1 MLSRIYIKNFA
12 LIDTLEVSLHNGL
25 QVITGE
31 TGAGKSIILG
41 ALRLILGERADI
53 KSISD
58 TEEKSIVETEF
69 ALHNQF
75 KKFFIE
81 NDLDYEHQTIIRREV
96 LPSGKSRAFIN
107 DVPVTLDVLKELSS
121 QLIDI
126 HSQFE
131 TSNLFTSEYQFKI
144 IDGLSENKQII
155 EDYQHEFSEFQ
166 SLKTQLKKLQAQL
179 SENTKESDYKQFLLN
194 ELEELKLDDI
204 DYGDLQ
210 NQLSIQ
216 ENAEMISEN
225 LGHILSRFHQ
235 EEIGILSFFSE
246 AKNKLSKISEVSN
259 GFSELDERLEAS
271 FVELKDIISELEDEA
286 EKIEINPENLT
297 LLSELNNKI
306 NTLFLKHNVSGINE
320 LKEIRDQLSN
330 EQRGTSDLESQVAEI
345 EENISKK
352 EKTLLSLAEKLS
364 KNRKKSVPV
373 FIKKA
378 EELLKKL
385 GLEKARVDI
394 ELGNALEFNLFGKE
408 NIQLLFQAN
417 SGFPLKPIQTAISGG
432 ERSRVML
439 AVKKIIAESDELPTL
454 ILDEIDTGVSGK
466 VAEEIGNL
474 MREMAED
481 MQLIVIS
488 HLAQVAAKG
497 NNNYKV
503 IKQDISGKTRST
515 IVPLN
520 EEEKL
525 NEIAQLLSG
534 SKITEA
540 ALAQAKEL
548 IGYL

>member
-12 LIDTLEVSLHNGL
+12 LIDVLEVNLNKGL

-41 ALRLILGERADI
+41 ALRLILGERADL
-53 KSISD
+53 KSISKA
-58 TEEKSIVETEF
+58 EEKSVVETEF
-69 ALHNQF
+69 DLNNQF

-81 NDLDYEHQTIIRREV
+81 NDLDYEHQTIIRREI

-107 DVPVTLDVLKELSS
+107 DVPVTLDVLKELTS

-131 TSNLFTSEYQFKI
+131 TSNLFTADYQFKI
-144 IDGLSENKQII
+144 IDGLSENKKII
-155 EDYQHEFSEFQ
+155 EDYQQDFLEFQ
-166 SLKTQLKKLQAQL
+166 SLKTQLKKFQIQL

-194 ELEELKLDDI
+194 ELEDLKLDDV
-204 DYGDLQ
+204 DYDELQ
-210 NQLSIQ
+210 NHLSVQ
-216 ENAEMISEN
+216 ENAGMISEN
-225 LGHILSRFHQ
+225 IAQILSRFHQ
-235 EEIGILSFFSE
+235 EEIGILSFFNE
-246 AKNKLSKISEVSN
+246 AKNKLSKIAEVSHS
-259 GFSELDERLEAS
+259 FSELDERLEGS
-271 FVELKDIISELEDEA
+271 FVELKDILQELEDEA
-286 EKIEINPENLT
+286 EKIEINPENLAI
-297 LLSELNNKI
+297 LSELNNKI
-306 NTLFLKHNVSGINE
+306 NALLLKHNAQDVNE
-320 LKEIRDQLSN
+320 LKEIRDQLSG
-330 EQRGTSDLESQVAEI
+330 EQKGTEEI
-345 EENISKK
+345 EANIVEIEINIAKK
-352 EKTLLSLAEKLS
+352 EKSLQSLAEKLS
-364 KNRKKSVPV
+364 KNRKKNVPV

-378 EELLKKL
+378 EDLLKKL
-385 GLEKARVDI
+385 GLEKAKVDI
-394 ELGNALEFNLFGKE
+394 ELTDVPEFNQFGKE

-439 AVKKIIAESDELPTL
+439 AVKKIIAESDMLPTL

-474 MREMAED
+474 MRELSQD

-497 NNNYKV
+497 NDNYKV
-503 IKQDISGKTRST
+503 VKEDINGKTQST
-515 IVPLN
+515 IITLS
-520 EEEKL
+520 EEDKL

-540 ALAQAKEL
+540 AMAQAREL
-548 IGYL
+548 IG

>member
-12 LIDTLEVSLHNGL
+12 LIDTLEVSLKNGL

-41 ALRLILGERADI
+41 ALRLILGERADV
-53 KSISD
+53 KSIAK
-58 TEEKSIVETEF
+58 TEEKSVVETEF
-69 ALHNQF
+69 SLNNQF

-81 NDLDYEHQTIIRREV
+81 NDLDYEHQTIIRREI

-107 DVPVTLDVLKELSS
+107 DVPVTLDILRELSS

-144 IDGLSENKQII
+144 IDGLSENKRII
-155 EDYQHEFSEFQ
+155 EEYQQEFSDYQSLKLLLKK
-166 SLKTQLKKLQAQL
+166 LKTQL
-179 SENTKESDYKQFLLN
+179 SESNKESDYKEFLLN
-194 ELEELKLDDI
+194 ELEELKLDDV
-204 DYGDLQ
+204 DYEDVQ

-216 ENAEMISEN
+216 ENAGMISEN
-225 LGHILSRFHQ
+225 VGQILSRFHQ
-235 EEIGILSFFSE
+235 EEIGILSFFNE
-246 AKNKLSKISEVSN
+246 ATSKLSKISEISTS
-259 GFSELDERLEAS
+259 FAELDERLETS
-271 FVELKDIISELEDEA
+271 FVELKDIISELEHEA
-286 EKIEINPENLT
+286 ERVEINPENLVYLT
-297 LLSELNNKI
+297 DLNNKI
-306 NTLFLKHNVSGINE
+306 NALFLKHNVSDLNE
-320 LKEIRDQLSN
+320 LIEIRNQLAGDQK
-330 EQRGTSDLESQVAEI
+330 GASDLEAQIEET
-345 EENISKK
+345 EENISQK
-352 EKTLLSLAEKLS
+352 EKTLQSLAGKLS
-364 KNRKKSVPV
+364 KNRHKNVSV
-373 FIKKA
+373 FIRKA
-378 EELLKKL
+378 EGLLKKL
-385 GLEKARVDI
+385 GLEKAKVDI
-394 ELGNALEFNLFGKE
+394 ELQDAEEFNPFGKE
-408 NIQLLFQAN
+408 TIQLLFQAN

-474 MREMAED
+474 MREMSED

-497 NNNYKV
+497 NDNYKV
-503 IKQDISGKTRST
+503 VKQDISGRTQST
-515 IVPLN
+515 IIPLSS
-520 EEEKL
+520 EERL

-548 IGYL
+548 IG

>member
-12 LIDTLEVSLHNGL
+12 LIDTLDVSLHNGL

-41 ALRLILGERADI
+41 ALRLILGERADA
-53 KSISD
+53 KSISNA
-58 TEEKSIVETEF
+58 EEKSIVETEF
-69 ALHNQF
+69 DLNNQF

-81 NDLDYEHQTIIRREV
+81 NDLDYEHQTIIRREIS
-96 LPSGKSRAFIN
+96 PSGKSRAFIN

-144 IDGLSENKQII
+144 IDGLSENKKLI
-155 EDYQHEFSEFQ
+155 EEYQNEYSDFQ
-166 SLKTQLKKLQAQL
+166 SLKIQLKKFTAQL
-179 SENTKESDYKQFLLN
+179 SENKKESDYKEFLLN
-194 ELEELKLDDI
+194 ELEEIKLDDV
-204 DYGDLQ
+204 DYHDLQ
-210 NQLSIQ
+210 NQLSVQ

-225 LGHILSRFHQ
+225 LAQVLSRFHQ
-235 EEIGILSFFSE
+235 EEVGILSFFNE
-246 AKNKLSKISEVSN
+246 AKNKLSKIAEVSN
-259 GFSELDERLEAS
+259 SFSELDQRLEVS
-271 FVELKDIISELEDEA
+271 FVELKDIISELENES
-286 EKIEINPENLT
+286 EKIEINPENLAI
-297 LLSELNNKI
+297 LSELNNKI
-306 NTLFLKHNVSGINE
+306 NALFLKHSVSGINE
-320 LKEIRDQLSN
+320 LIEIRDQLSG
-330 EQRGTSDLESQVAEI
+330 EQKGASELEAHILEI

-352 EKTLLSLAEKLS
+352 EKILQSLSEKLS

-373 FIKKA
+373 FVKKA
-378 EELLKKL
+378 EDLLKKL
-385 GLEKARVDI
+385 GLEKAKVDI
-394 ELGNALEFNLFGKE
+394 ELQMTPEFNQFGKE

-474 MREMAED
+474 MREMSND

-503 IKQDISGKTRST
+503 VKQDVSGKTQST
-515 IVPLN
+515 IVPLSD
-520 EEEKL
+520 EEKL

-548 IGYL
+548 IEN

>member
-12 LIDTLEVSLHNGL
+12 LIDTLEVSLKNGL

-41 ALRLILGERADI
+41 ALRLILGERADV
-53 KSISD
+53 KSIAKA
-58 TEEKSIVETEF
+58 EEKSVVETEF
-69 ALHNQF
+69 SLNNQF

-81 NDLDYEHQTIIRREV
+81 NDLDYELQTIIRREI

-107 DVPVTLDVLKELSS
+107 DVPVTLDILRELSS

-144 IDGLSENKQII
+144 IDGLSENKKII
-155 EDYQHEFSEFQ
+155 EEYQQEFSEFQ
-166 SLKTQLKKLQAQL
+166 TLKLLLKKLKTQL
-179 SENTKESDYKQFLLN
+179 SEFNKESDYKEFLLN
-194 ELEELKLDDI
+194 ELEELKLDDV
-204 DYGDLQ
+204 DYEDIQ

-216 ENAEMISEN
+216 ENAGMISEN
-225 LGHILSRFHQ
+225 VGQILSRFHQ
-235 EEIGILSFFSE
+235 EEIGILSFFNE
-246 AKNKLSKISEVSN
+246 ATSKLSKISEISTS
-259 GFSELDERLEAS
+259 FAELDSRLETS
-271 FVELKDIISELEDEA
+271 FVELKDIISELEHEA
-286 EKIEINPENLT
+286 ERVEINPENLIYLT
-297 LLSELNNKI
+297 DLNNKI
-306 NTLFLKHNVSGINE
+306 NALFLKHNVSELNE
-320 LKEIRDQLSN
+320 LIEIRNQLAGDQK
-330 EQRGTSDLESQVAEI
+330 GASDLELQI
-345 EENISKK
+345 EETEETISQK
-352 EKTLLSLAEKLS
+352 EKTLLSLASKLS
-364 KNRKKSVPV
+364 KNRHKNVPV

-378 EELLKKL
+378 ESLLKKL
-385 GLEKARVDI
+385 GLEKAKVDI
-394 ELGNALEFNLFGKE
+394 ELQDADEFNQFGKE
-408 NIQLLFQAN
+408 SIQLLFQAN

-474 MREMAED
+474 MREMSED

-497 NNNYKV
+497 NDNYKV
-503 IKQDISGKTRST
+503 VKQDISGRTQST
-515 IVPLN
+515 IILLSS
-520 EEEKL
+520 EDKL

-548 IGYL
+548 IG